1 MHPTTAPPV
10 AGGYRTRTRMAFYER
25 REKRDKA
32 LNLRVTGSLKAS
44 LARLSKAWA
53 FLDSLE
59 EDAEPFDP
67 KMEPNESD
75 VAVRLLVNSVA
86 AAWKEIGGFEPKTD
100 EEWERFFEI
109 ARTTL
114 EKHKG
119 GARSK

>member
-1 MHPTTAPPV
+1 
-10 AGGYRTRTRMAFYER
+10 MAFYER

-59 EDAEPFDP
+59 EDAEPFEP
-67 KMEPNESD
+67 EKFEPNESD

-100 EEWERFFEI
+100 EEWERFYEI

-114 EKHKG
+114 DKHKS
-119 GARSK
+119 ARSK